1 MATTDEMCLSFL
13 NYYPRIPL
21 LRCLSYPT
29 ETTTATFYN
38 GLSTEKQNE
47 LDSLSNLADP
57 SAILAAFTWDVDS
70 IRALENAYRTD
81 YNPNCGSI
89 PNTDC
94 DFFKDKENGGR
105 RTVAQAVAVLLAFVL
120 VLLA

>member
-1 MATTDEMCLSFL
+1 MHKDIYNYAASYIRNYFSIFIVYLYFIIFL
-13 NYYPRIPL
+13 I
-21 LRCLSYPT
+21 
-29 ETTTATFYN
+29 
-38 GLSTEKQNE
+38 STEKQNE

-89 PNTDC
+89 PNTDVRLS
-94 DFFKDKENGGR
+94 N
-105 RTVAQAVAVLLAFVL
+105 LLCM
-120 VLLA
+120 